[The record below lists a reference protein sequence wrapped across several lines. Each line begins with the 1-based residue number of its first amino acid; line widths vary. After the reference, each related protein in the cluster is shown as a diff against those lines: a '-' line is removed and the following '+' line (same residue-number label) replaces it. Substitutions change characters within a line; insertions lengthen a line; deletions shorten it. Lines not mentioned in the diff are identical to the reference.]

1 MSEKDLKRELGK
13 KLKKI
18 KEPLKTITIEKIINN
33 INKKNVKEAFLA
45 SFFLLKRRQ

>member
-18 KEPLKTITIEKIINN
+18 KEPLKTITIEKIINK
-33 INKKNVKEAFLA
+33 INKKKNLENMLEKKEDL
-45 SFFLLKRRQ
+45 